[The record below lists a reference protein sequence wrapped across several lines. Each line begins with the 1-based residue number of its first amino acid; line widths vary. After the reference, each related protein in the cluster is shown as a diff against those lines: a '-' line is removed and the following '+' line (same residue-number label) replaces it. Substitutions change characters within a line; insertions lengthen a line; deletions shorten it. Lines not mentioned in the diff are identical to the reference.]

1 MIDGF
6 GIFDSSTSLLDI
18 VSNWKGLCKKPVT
31 SISGPICSNT
41 TFSNPAEKRTS
52 TIQWIVPIQH
62 WCELAK
68 VQFLLS
74 YLTLNDLRVASD

>member
-31 SISGPICSNT
+31 SISGPIC
-41 TFSNPAEKRTS
+41 NPVTQHLV
-52 TIQWIVPIQH
+52 IQQRKGQ
-62 WCELAK
+62 A
-68 VQFLLS
+68 QF
-74 YLTLNDLRVASD
+74 NG